1 MAWYL
6 VPAGAKKNNEAARN
20 RKNTLEKKYFISPFM
35 NELEDEIQEILRFA
49 EQDEYVYI
57 WGAKTGPVN
66 ERTWSKLTQGDKVIF
81 YAEESYAYLGVI
93 LATTRSGEIAE
104 KIWPSDTTKFE
115 FIYFMTDVQRIDISA
130 EAFNAEFGYPKGPQ
144 GFQPIALQRIEV
156 VSNKFGSIEQSIEYM
171 ANKSLEI
178 SEINLITAKEEAG
191 FQDEVDNQIV
201 NEVIEDNLPREIPPK
216 TNTGNKNGQNKR
228 DPKRA
233 KSALVLNDYK
243 CQFNQSHETFINR
256 KGNLYMEAHHLV
268 PMSAQKTFSY
278 SLDVTVNIVSLCP
291 NCHRAIHLGNSAVKE
306 RIIKKLFTKERKR
319 ILKKCGIKI
328 TTDELILK
336 YT

>member
-6 VPAGAKKNNEAARN
+6 VPAGAKKNTEAARN
-20 RKNTLEKKYFISPFM
+20 RKNTLENKYFISPFM

-49 EQDEYVYI
+49 EQDDYVYI

-93 LATTRSGEIAE
+93 LATTRSREIAE
-104 KIWPSDTTKFE
+104 KIWPSDTTNFE

-178 SEINLITAKEEAG
+178 PEINLITAKEEAG
-191 FQDEVDNQIV
+191 FQDEVDNQKI
-201 NEVIEDNLPREIPPK
+201 NKVIEDNLPREIPPK

-228 DPKRA
+228 DPERA
-233 KSALVLNDYK
+233 KSAILLNDYK
-243 CQFNQSHETFINR
+243 CEFNLSHETFINR
-256 KGNLYMEAHHLV
+256 KGKPYMEAHHLV

-306 RIIKKLFTKERKR
+306 RIIEKLFTKDRKR
-319 ILKKCGIKI
+319 NLKKCGINI
-328 TTDELILK
+328 TTEELILK